1 VILIIILAKKVMA
14 PAKRFGKHT
23 TALEVVEGMDFSGR
37 TYFITGGN
45 AGKGFE
51 TARALALRNAHVVLG
66 CRSMVRAIEARG
78 DILQEKRDAK
88 IDLLQ
93 LDNADLQ
100 SVRDCADKYIA
111 KRWPLHCL
119 ILNAGVYDP
128 LHRITDDEFE
138 TTFQVNHLAHFLLT
152 QLLTPLL
159 IQSAPSRVVVVAS
172 ESHRTVGAIKL
183 SANDITWERLSP
195 THTHSL
201 NSALVAY
208 DLSKLCNILFAKV
221 LHQHLSTQGVTVN
234 SVHPG
239 MVRTS
244 MQSSNSKLLR
254 SFLVVAKPWMK
265 TAEQGAATTVY
276 CAVSPDLTPENG
288 GRYFDGCRPKLPS
301 TTAQRADIADRLW
314 QVSELM
320 IDTHAEKRQRTFAKL
335 DRQKLT
341 HSMSLLNGLQPILE
355 DVLEKDTT
363 AAVH

>member
-1 VILIIILAKKVMA
+1 MALAT
-14 PAKRFGKHT
+14 KRFGKNS
-23 TALEVVEGMDFSGR
+23 TACEVVEGMDLSGK

-51 TARALALRNAHVVLG
+51 TARALALGNAHVVLG

-111 KRWPLHCL
+111 KGWPLHCL

-138 TTFQVNHLAHFLLT
+138 ATFQVNHLAHFLLT

-159 IQSAPSRVVVVAS
+159 IKSAPSRVVVVAS

-183 SANDITWERLSP
+183 NANDITWERLSP
-195 THTHSL
+195 THTHGL
-201 NSALVAY
+201 NSALIAY
-208 DLSKLCNILFAKV
+208 DLSKLCNILFAKT
-221 LHQHLSTQGVTVN
+221 LHERLSKEGVTVN
-234 SVHPG
+234 SVNPG

-244 MQSSNSKLLR
+244 MRSHPSKLLR
-254 SFLVVAKPWMK
+254 GFMVVAKPWMK
-265 TAEQGAATTVY
+265 TAEQGAATSVY

-288 GRYFDGCRPKLPS
+288 GRYFDGCHPKLPS
-301 TTAQRADIADRLW
+301 AAAQRADIADRLW
-314 QVSELM
+314 QVSQLM
-320 IDTHAEKRQRTFAKL
+320 MNTYEEKRRRTYAKFE
-335 DRQKLT
+335 RPHMT
-341 HSMSLLNGLQPILE
+341 HSISLLNGLQPILE
-355 DVLEKDTT
+355 DVFEKDTS
-363 AAVH
+363 AIVGA